1 LGRQSK
7 YPEEFRRQA
16 AMLVVDGQRPARE
29 VARELGVNHET
40 LRNWVDGLKRERAA
54 PGGPISPDERAELA
68 RLRRRVAELEL
79 EKEILKKSR
88 GLLRQGD
95 GAVSRGEILAFI
107 ASEHAEYEPVDRVLV
122 EREHV
127 PQPAQPLG
135 QRLGARR
142 PPAPVPRAA
151 DGGTGR
157 LAGRGAAAG
166 ERRLSGWRCW

>member
-68 RLRRRVAELEL
+68 RLRRKVAELEL
-79 EKEILKKSR
+79 EKEILKKA
-88 GLLRQGD
+88 
-95 GAVSRGEILAFI
+95 AVNS
-107 ASEHAEYEPVDRVLV
+107 S
-122 EREHV
+122 
-127 PQPAQPLG
+127 G
-135 QRLGARR
+135 QRNS
-142 PPAPVPRAA
+142 AA
-151 DGGTGR
+151 SLSPGCRNRGSCGGG
-157 LAGRGAAAG
+157 
-166 ERRLSGWRCW
+166 S